1 VPTLAGSRENA
12 QLEALPPGVEPPE
25 PAAVEVLAL
34 APPTPAL
41 AVAPLAPPVV
51 APPEPVVAPPVV
63 VPPVVAPPVPPPPVP
78 VLELLVPI
86 PGVQTPAMQT
96 LPAPH
101 DVPVSGVQVPDGCR
115 DAARRSAVAPG
126 RGMTTWVPTGAAE
139 QPAANG
145 GDADTEH
152 APPRRDLRPQRL
164 LPWPIG
170 SRMASSRRWSTS
182 SPTKS
187 R

>member
-1 VPTLAGSRENA
+1 MPTLAGSRENA

-41 AVAPLAPPVV
+41 AVAPLA
-51 APPEPVVAPPVV
+51 
-63 VPPVVAPPVPPPPVP
+63 PPVVAPPVPPPPVP